1 MPAQPNATKRV
12 FVLVEDDIQVS
23 VVTQKEFEAKKS
35 RRKHPVEKDFIESV
49 PGVKI

>member
-23 VVTQKEFEAKKS
+23 VVTQKEFEAKS
-35 RRKHPVEKDFIESV
+35 QRKHPVEKDFIESV
-49 PGVKI
+49 PGMKI

>member
-23 VVTQKEFEAKKS
+23 VVTQKEFEAQKS